1 MAQGAP
7 DTAGVAWTKS
17 ASPYELYAC
26 LQSSHCRQTGL
37 IVVGLFVVQEAGL
50 GRTIIA
56 RRLSAAKDLADWK
69 DRRAARMSQ
78 VEELQVFSLLP
89 APTLTN
95 APALSQKLSDCAGVK
110 NPGAKCPGRKAP
122 LLQVMHEVPIM
133 RSFVNGRH
141 Q

>member
-1 MAQGAP
+1 
-7 DTAGVAWTKS
+7 
-17 ASPYELYAC
+17 
-26 LQSSHCRQTGL
+26 
-37 IVVGLFVVQEAGL
+37 VQDAGL

-56 RRLSAAKDLADWK
+56 RRQSAAKDLADWK

-89 APTLTN
+89 APTLTD
-95 APALSQKLSDCAGVK
+95 APALSQKSSGCAGVK
-110 NPGAKCPGRKAP
+110 NPRAKCPRLKAL

-133 RSFVNGRH
+133 RSFDNGKH